1 MFNRVIES
9 SGRPLIM
16 PRRVLAAV
24 AIAAGML
31 LAAADASACSVC
43 QGNPDSNLVKG
54 AEAGVLFM
62 VLVTYGLLMGMAALC
77 VSWFVRQRR
86 RLAGV
91 GAVASGGDDALV

>member
-1 MFNRVIES
+1 MCNRAIQF
-9 SGRPLIM
+9 GAG
-16 PRRVLAAV
+16 RRVV
-24 AIAAGML
+24 VAAGILAVLL

-43 QGNPDSNLVKG
+43 PGNPDSNLVKG

-62 VLVTYGLLMGMAALC
+62 VLVTYGLLMGMVALC

-91 GAVASGGDDALV
+91 GPISTMGDDAID